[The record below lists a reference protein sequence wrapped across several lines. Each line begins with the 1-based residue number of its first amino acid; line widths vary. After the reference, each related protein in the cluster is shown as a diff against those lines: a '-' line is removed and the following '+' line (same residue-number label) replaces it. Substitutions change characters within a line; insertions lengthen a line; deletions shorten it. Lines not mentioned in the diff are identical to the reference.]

1 MPCLG
6 FGGLAARKKE
16 RRRRR
21 RRRRKDS
28 KQSTLFEQ
36 GMLVVAT
43 QEREAFVDR

>member
-1 MPCLG
+1 LG

-21 RRRRKDS
+21 RRRRRKDS
-28 KQSTLFEQ
+28 KQSTLFEH